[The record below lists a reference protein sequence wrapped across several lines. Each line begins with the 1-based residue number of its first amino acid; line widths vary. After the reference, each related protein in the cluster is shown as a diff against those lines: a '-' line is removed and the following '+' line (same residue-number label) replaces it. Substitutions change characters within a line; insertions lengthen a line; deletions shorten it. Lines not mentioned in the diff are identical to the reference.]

1 MKRLMTSAAHYPWL
15 VFTLIT
21 AITLAAASQL
31 AGLRIEIAA
40 QGLMVNQP
48 KLLAEHNASLKAFG
62 SDAITVIYLED
73 DDLFAPGNLSTI
85 RQVVRDIEALPQISR
100 TTSLFSTR
108 YLRTQAG
115 YVFTGPYLENI
126 PETSAARQK
135 IIDAALLNPLIERNL
150 LSRDGTAM
158 AINLYLDMSHYHRGF
173 DEKVTEALD
182 HALAPLQSRLRHAF
196 HLGDPSIRSAISQQ
210 IRRDLKVILPLSL
223 LVLILTLW
231 LILKRSYVALIP
243 LLTAGVSVVW
253 TLGAMAMLAIP
264 IHVMTAIIPALLI
277 IIGSTED
284 IHLISEYQ
292 AGMKRGM
299 GHLLSTQYMAN
310 HMGTAVLLTF
320 FTTCLGFLSI
330 TLCRIELLQ
339 QFGLMTAIG
348 LCLNFIITVT
358 LIPACLSL
366 ASRYANRESDAA
378 ARYNK
383 VMEGVFTWVSVNRR
397 LTVIG
402 LTLLLA
408 LGAYWSTHIEINN
421 NVMAYFPASS
431 PIPEEAAKL
440 HKNLSGIQSLTL
452 LLSGENEAFLKVGNL
467 RELKKLQS
475 HLEEI
480 GLFDKSFS
488 FADFVS
494 VIHNGINGEETSG
507 SDLPQ
512 KDEIVSEYLSLLGH
526 SSARSFI
533 SEDYNQA
540 RIIVRHDIASSKRLN
555 QAVASVVNYARESL
569 DPSLELK
576 VTGSSYLNSLAVDYM
591 ADGQAQTLLA
601 MLGLIF
607 LIVSLQLSNAKFGLI
622 AVISN
627 LFPIT
632 LLFGVMG
639 YFNLPLDTSTVMVA
653 AITLGIC
660 VDHTMHFM
668 VRYQRLL
675 QDGRSLPTALLQTIR
690 QESLPIVTTSLALT
704 LGFATLACSSFPPVA
719 RFGLLSALVMLLALI
734 STFVVTPL
742 ILQFTGHKAGSRILP
757 PIIQRHPK
765 SKPLADI

>member
-15 VFTLIT
+15 VFTLIA

-31 AGLRIEIAA
+31 GGLRIEIAA

-85 RQVVRDIEALPQISR
+85 RQVLRDIEALPQISR

-108 YLRTQAG
+108 YLRTNAG
-115 YVFTGPYLENI
+115 YVSTGPYLEEI
-126 PETSAARQK
+126 PKTSAARQQ

-173 DEKVTEALD
+173 DEELTDTLD
-182 HALAPLQSRLRHAF
+182 RAIAPLQSRFRHAF

-223 LVLILTLW
+223 LVLLVTLW

-253 TLGAMAMLAIP
+253 TLCTMAMLAIP

-310 HMGTAVLLTF
+310 HMGAAVLLTF

-366 ASRYANRESDAA
+366 ASRYADRELDAA
-378 ARYNK
+378 ARYSRI
-383 VMEGVFTWVSVNRR
+383 MESIIARVNANRR
-397 LTVIG
+397 ITFIS

-408 LGAYWSTHIEINN
+408 LSAYWSTHIKINN
-421 NVMAYFPASS
+421 NVMAYFPTSS
-431 PIPEEAAKL
+431 PIPEQAAKL
-440 HKNLSGIQSLTL
+440 HKKLSGIQSLSL
-452 LLSGENEAFLKVGNL
+452 LVSGENEAFLKVDNL

-475 HLEEI
+475 HLEES

-488 FADFVS
+488 FADFVT
-494 VIHNGINGEETSG
+494 VIHSGINGKEISD
-507 SDLPQ
+507 SDLPE

-526 SSARSFI
+526 SSAQSFV

-540 RIIVRHDIASSKRLN
+540 RIIVRHDIASSRKLN
-555 QAVASVVNYARESL
+555 QAVASVVNYAGEFIA
-569 DPSLELK
+569 PSLELK

-591 ADGQAQTLLA
+591 ADGQAHTLLA

-607 LIVSLQLSNAKFGLI
+607 LIVTLQLSNAKFGLI

-627 LFPIT
+627 LFPISI
-632 LLFGVMG
+632 LFGVMG
-639 YFNLPLDTSTVMVA
+639 FFELPLDTSTVMVA

-675 QDGRSLPTALLQTIR
+675 LDGRSLSTALLQTIR

-719 RFGLLSALVMLLALI
+719 RFGFLSALVMLLALI

-742 ILQFTGHKAGSRILP
+742 ILQLIGRRTPSTKLSPMIP
-757 PIIQRHPK
+757 DHPTA
-765 SKPLADI
+765 KPQSSN